1 MTIRNCLFSIL
12 SLYTMYGVV
21 AWPSDLIPIRAH
33 FHIFVTALFFF
44 IGVFFSLSI
53 VWNAIKW
60 MFTDSKEEKNS
71 N

>member
-1 MTIRNCLFSIL
+1 
-12 SLYTMYGVV
+12 MYGVV

-53 VWNAIKW
+53 VWKAIKW